1 MKTLILFILG
11 FLPFLALS
19 SHEVLNND
27 VLFYN
32 NDTLYVSKIFSEKI
46 LRKIKHQKNFKDDS
60 GQIKANHYTAFWK
73 IENNQLYLIK
83 VTNYQYF
90 GWDRLSKND
99 TLDLKKAFGLNYK
112 NGKVKFHLFKKT
124 IFAHQYFVLR
134 QPWNWIPTYLE
145 DYTIYFKKGRLS
157 TIDTTVNYI
166 NDPTRLNRY
175 SHMQMDGQLI
185 ELLSESINIA
195 YEIPY
200 AKQIK
205 FTLIVTITND
215 GAFKEMEIGDVKVTN
230 MTDYTYTHHSTSD
243 IIETKPVKELLKS
256 VLWDKIFNTEEDK
269 VYIQYVYD
277 VNSKKIT
284 TPEYDNYVSVFMQSE
299 LKHLPGFLKAIYD
312 K

>member
-1 MKTLILFILG
+1 MKNAILIFFG
-11 FLPFLALS
+11 FLPYVAFS
-19 SHEVLNND
+19 SHEFLNKD
-27 VLFYN
+27 VVFYK
-32 NDTLYVSKIFSEKI
+32 NDTLYVGKIFSEKI
-46 LRKIKHQKNFKDDS
+46 LRKIKHQKSFKDDS

-73 IENNQLYLIK
+73 IENDQLYLVK
-83 VTNYQYF
+83 VTNYKYF
-90 GWDRLSKND
+90 DWNRLSKND
-99 TLDLKKAFGLNYK
+99 TLDLKKAFGSNYK

-134 QPWNWIPTYLE
+134 QPWNWVPTYLE
-145 DYTIYFKKGRLS
+145 DYSIYFKKGRLA

-175 SHMQMDGQLI
+175 KRFQLQGSVI
-185 ELLSESINIA
+185 NLLSGSINIA

-205 FTLIVTITND
+205 FTLIISITND

-230 MTDYTYTHHSTSD
+230 MTDYTYSHSSTSD
-243 IIETKPVKELLKS
+243 IIETKPIKELLKS
-256 VLWDKIFNTEEDK
+256 VLWDKMFNTEEDK

-277 VNSKKIT
+277 TATKKIT

-299 LKHLPGFLKAIYD
+299 LKQMPGFLKAIYD

>member
-1 MKTLILFILG
+1 MKNAILIIFG
-11 FLPFLALS
+11 FLPFVAFS
-19 SHEVLNND
+19 SHEFLKND
-27 VLFYN
+27 VVFYK
-32 NDTLYVSKIFSEKI
+32 NDTLYVGKIFSEKI
-46 LRKIKHQKNFKDDS
+46 LCKIKHQKSFKDDY

-73 IENNQLYLIK
+73 IENNQLYLVK

-134 QPWNWIPTYLE
+134 QPWNWVPTFLE
-145 DYTIYFKKGRLS
+145 DYTIYFKKGRLA

-185 ELLSESINIA
+185 KLLSGSIKFS

-200 AKQIK
+200 SKQIN
-205 FTLIVTITND
+205 FQLLITINND
-215 GAFKEMEIGDVKVTN
+215 GTFKKLEIGKVRVTN
-230 MTDYTYTHHSTSD
+230 LTDYIYTYDSPKTL
-243 IIETKPVKELLKS
+243 IETKPLIEILKNT
-256 VLWDKIFNTEEDK
+256 VWDQMNHTMED
-269 VYIQYVYD
+269 VAYLEFVYD
-277 VNSKKIT
+277 TATKKIT

-299 LKHLPGFLKAIYD
+299 LKRMPGFLKEIYD
-312 K
+312 N